1 MLRTVGVGSLDDLF
15 AHLPPEVRLNRPLE
29 IPAGKSEYEIVDY
42 FRARGGECADGY
54 AWFLGAG
61 VYRHYRPVLVDTVVS
76 RSEFLTSYTP
86 YQAEI
91 SQGTLTTIF
100 EFQTMICQLTG
111 MDVANAS
118 MYDGSTAVPEAAMMA
133 MRLTG
138 RDRILVARSVHPEYR
153 EVLSTYA
160 QHQGMPVA
168 EIGYARE
175 TAALDHGDL
184 EKKIDDQTAAV
195 IIQSPNFFGIVEDVR
210 RAAEIAHRHGALL
223 IYVFTEAVS
232 LGLLEPPR
240 DADIVA
246 GELQSFAIS
255 PSYGGPFAGI
265 IATKEKFMRQM
276 PGRIVGETKDTRGNR
291 AFCLTLAAREQHI
304 RREKATSNI
313 CTNQALI
320 ALMAT
325 VFMTVYGKQ
334 GLRELAQQNL
344 SKAHYLAGKLPL
356 RFSGPFFNEFVV
368 STEIPRC
375 DQRVAAA
382 RKESSAAC
390 RLARYYPE
398 LENSM
403 LLCATEMSRREEM
416 DAVAEAFA
424 MIKKV
429 RPHVNQNEPLLFER
443 SSPGKRGYQLP
454 PLDVPAVD
462 PASGA
467 RRPKHARRNRRF
479 PGSQRSGSHPP
490 LHAPLHVELRH
501 RSRPVP
507 ARLLHHEVQPARQ
520 RAGSAH
526 RRPGLGA
533 SLSARIAV
541 AGNHGSDG
549 DARTDARRNHRHGRG
564 HAAAG
569 RGRARRVHGHPA
581 GPRAAPIARQS
592 PQEASDSGFGARHQS
607 GHRRHG
613 RLCGRKHQVQ
623 RPGMVDVERAGAFGG
638 RRCRRADADQ
648 SQHARRL
655 RRTTLRASPKSCT
668 PKAPSS
674 TWTAPT

>member
-1 MLRTVGVGSLDDLF
+1 VRYLPKSDIERREMLRTLGVAKLDDLF

-29 IPAGKSEYEIVDY
+29 IPSGKSEYEIVDY
-42 FRARGGECADGY
+42 FRARGGECAEDY
-54 AWFLGAG
+54 ASFLGAG

-160 QHQGMPVA
+160 QHQGMPLA
-168 EIGYARE
+168 EVDYGRDDGAV
-175 TAALDHGDL
+175 DHGDL

-195 IIQSPNFFGIVEDVR
+195 IIQSPNFFGVVEDVR
-210 RAAEIAHRHGALL
+210 RAAEMAHSRGALL
-223 IYVFTEAVS
+223 IYVFAEAVS
-232 LGLLEPPR
+232 LGLLEPPG

-276 PGRIVGETKDTRGNR
+276 PGRIVGETKDTRGHR

-313 CTNQALI
+313 CTNQALV

-334 GLRELAQQNL
+334 GLRELALQNL

-356 RFSGPFFNEFVV
+356 RFTGPFFNEFVV
-368 STEIPRC
+368 STNSPDRIN
-375 DQRVAAA
+375 
-382 RKESSAAC
+382 ESLLEKKIVGGLPL
-390 RLARYYPE
+390 RRYYPE
-398 LENSM
+398 LGDSM
-403 LLCATEMSRREEM
+403 LLCATEMSRREQM
-416 DAVAEAFA
+416 DAVAEAF
-424 MIKKV
+424 V
-429 RPHVNQNEPLLFER
+429 
-443 SSPGKRGYQLP
+443 
-454 PLDVPAVD
+454 
-462 PASGA
+462 
-467 RRPKHARRNRRF
+467 
-479 PGSQRSGSHPP
+479 
-490 LHAPLHVELRH
+490 
-501 RSRPVP
+501 
-507 ARLLHHEVQPARQ
+507 
-520 RAGSAH
+520 
-526 RRPGLGA
+526 
-533 SLSARIAV
+533 
-541 AGNHGSDG
+541 
-549 DARTDARRNHRHGRG
+549 
-564 HAAAG
+564 
-569 RGRARRVHGHPA
+569 
-581 GPRAAPIARQS
+581 
-592 PQEASDSGFGARHQS
+592 
-607 GHRRHG
+607 
-613 RLCGRKHQVQ
+613 
-623 RPGMVDVERAGAFGG
+623 
-638 RRCRRADADQ
+638 
-648 SQHARRL
+648 
-655 RRTTLRASPKSCT
+655 
-668 PKAPSS
+668 
-674 TWTAPT
+674 